1 MENVEMDG
9 QGLPLSAG
17 EKADVVELT
26 KLWELKDDR

>member
-1 MENVEMDG
+1 MDG

-26 KLWELKDDR
+26 KLWALEDMRP